1 MIRLIAVAAFALA
14 AATSAQAMTLAPLHQ
29 SDGMRT
35 QAQYVGYRHRGV
47 ARGYGV
53 FRPYGYGAHRRY
65 GYLRNGY
72 YGYGYYGYGGFRP
85 YGYGVFRPYG
95 YGVWPFRSG
104 VAGRQVRRCAL
115 WGAGDVCRRWYY

>member
-35 QAQYVGYRHRGV
+35 QAQHVGYRHRGV
-47 ARGYGV
+47 AR
-53 FRPYGYGAHRRY
+53 
-65 GYLRNGY
+65 
-72 YGYGYYGYGGFRP
+72 
-85 YGYGVFRPYG
+85 GYGVFRPYG